1 MDLLTAVASQA
12 RCLSLGL
19 ICPVTLHATLVH
31 LSGLGSALGGL
42 GTGLSNANVFLYATG
57 EGTEKALTF

>member
-1 MDLLTAVASQA
+1 MDFLTAVASQA
-12 RCLSLGL
+12 SCLSPGL
-19 ICPVTLHATLVH
+19 ICPVTLHVTLVY

-42 GTGLSNANVFLYATG
+42 GTGLTNANVFLYATG